1 MALMTYAVRN
11 RLGKLIVYGLL
22 AVAAIIS
29 LLPLYWIFTTSL
41 QLPSYQNEAM
51 DKPVSYVEADPPKLY
66 PYGLVEYV
74 SQWNKKREAIRSG
87 NEEQALVHEA
97 QMNEVVTSTFSTYV
111 YLFKSTQIVRWL
123 ANTSIISIL
132 GAVGNIL
139 FDTMAGY
146 VLAKKVF
153 PGRMTVFWVI
163 LATMMIPEQVTLV
176 PTFMIVQKLHLYD
189 TLWAVILPGLSG
201 AFGVFLMRQFLL
213 GTPSELLEASKI
225 DGASEWKTFVHV
237 VIPLA
242 MPAMASLGI
251 FTFVAQWNSFLW
263 PIIVLNDVKWFTLTA
278 GLKTLQDANLADF
291 KLLMTGAA
299 VGALPVIVM
308 FLALQ
313 KYFIQGLT
321 LGGVKE

>member
-1 MALMTYAVRN
+1 MTYAVRS

-22 AVAAIIS
+22 SVAAIIS

-74 SQWNKKREAIRSG
+74 SQWNKKQEAIRSG

-97 QMNEVVTSTFSTYV
+97 KMNEVVTSTFSTYV

-123 ANTSIISIL
+123 ANTSVISIL
-132 GAVGNIL
+132 GAIGNIL

-213 GTPSELLEASKI
+213 GAPSELLEASKI

>member
-1 MALMTYAVRN
+1 MTYTVRN
-11 RLGKLIVYGLL
+11 RLGKWMVYGLL
-22 AVAAIIS
+22 LVMAIIS

-41 QLPSYQNEAM
+41 QLPSYQNEEM
-51 DKPVSYVEADPPKLY
+51 KQPVSYVESDPPKLY
-66 PYGLVEYV
+66 PYGIVEYV
-74 SQWNKKREAIRSG
+74 SQWQKKRDA
-87 NEEQALVHEA
+87 EQAGNKQQAQLHESKM
-97 QMNEVVTSTFSTYV
+97 QEVVSSTFSSYV
-111 YLFKSTQIVRWL
+111 YLFKNTQIARWL
-123 ANTSIISIL
+123 INTTFIAVL
-132 GAVGNIL
+132 GAVGTIL

-146 VLAKKVF
+146 VLAKKQF
-153 PGRMTVFWVI
+153 PGRMALFWII

-176 PTFMIVQKLHLYD
+176 PTFMIVQKLQMYD
-189 TLWAVILPGLSG
+189 TLWAVIFPGLAG
-201 AFGVFLMRQFLL
+201 AFGVFLMRQFLV

-278 GLKTLQDANLADF
+278 GLKTLQDANLSDF

-299 VGALPVIVM
+299 VGAVPVIVM
-308 FLALQ
+308 FVMMQ

-321 LGGVKE
+321 LGGLKE

>member
-1 MALMTYAVRN
+1 MTYIVRN

-22 AVAAIIS
+22 AAAAIIS

-41 QLPSYQNEAM
+41 QLPSYQNEEM

-66 PYGLVEYV
+66 PYGLAEYV
-74 SQWNKKREAIRSG
+74 SQWKKMREAERSG
-87 NEEQALVHEA
+87 NEQQALMHEA
-97 QMNEVVTSTFSTYV
+97 NMQEVVNSTFSTYV

-201 AFGVFLMRQFLL
+201 AFGVFLMRQFLI

-225 DGASEWKTFVHV
+225 DGASEWKVFVHV

-278 GLKTLQDANLADF
+278 GLKTLQDANLANF

-321 LGGVKE
+321 LGGIKE